1 MNKFLTVVL
10 LSVVSLLVWTSA
22 YPQDWSGVPNGDFE
36 SGDIIDHN
44 EFNANNEAIKS
55 AINGR
60 VPVPS
65 NCTPDQIIKYTSSG
79 WQCASASSAVDIEYT
94 DLVRCTNATSCEAY
108 CSSGKQVVGG
118 QCVTGNP
125 AALMDSRAVRSGN
138 NPGFDGWLC
147 LYQTSIEL
155 YAGAICL

>member
-1 MNKFLTVVL
+1 MSKLLMVVL
-10 LSVVSLLVWTSA
+10 LWVVSLLVWGSV
-22 YPQDWSGVPNGDFE
+22 YPQDWGGVPNGDFE
-36 SGDIIDHN
+36 SGDIIDHD

-65 NCTPDQIIKYTSSG
+65 NCTTDQIIKYTSSG
-79 WQCASASSAVDIEYT
+79 WQCASASSTVDIEKT
-94 DLVRCTNATSCEAY
+94 DLVQCTNARSCEAY

-125 AALMDSRAVRSGN
+125 AALMDSRAVQSNSGL
-138 NPGFDGWLC
+138 DGWLC
-147 LYQTSIEL
+147 LYETSIDL